1 MEEETKTPLTDYY
14 SKPYQGKRYRENNS
28 ESFIVP
34 AAIKIMAWIALIV
47 GIPGLFSDF
56 ENGSWKYGLG
66 IIASSFFLFGFSAI
80 VKAAYKYLD
89 E

>member
-1 MEEETKTPLTDYY
+1 
-14 SKPYQGKRYRENNS
+14 
-28 ESFIVP
+28 
-34 AAIKIMAWIALIV
+34 MAFLV
-47 GIPGLFSDF
+47 LGILGLFDNI

-66 IIASSFFLFGFSAI
+66 IIASSVSSLAFPAI